1 VVRDTWLVFQGPLG
15 CRLRHL
21 HTQVGE
27 KGNGGKEKT
36 AGVGK
41 GDSHDTWHNVHIRK
55 ESADGRGRE
64 GLAQGQG
71 GEWHHVGL
79 WKLCP
84 GEVCDKKK
92 KMRGGGALSSPTL
105 LHPVPPARLR
115 RKGIDINLRVL
126 ASLGAHGLQGSK
138 CEGEGSEGQHRAGNS
153 HLKKSREKK
162 QEPHQRVSG
171 GPSFSVLLTQF
182 HCGINLVLNHQM
194 Y

>member
-1 VVRDTWLVFQGPLG
+1 MTEQSGFGAARCGTRGHPRPVREPDGVVRDTWLVFQGPLG

-92 KMRGGGALSSPTL
+92 KMRGGGGRGLC
-105 LHPVPPARLR
+105 PAPLYFIPCRLR
-115 RKGIDINLRVL
+115 VSD
-126 ASLGAHGLQGSK
+126 A
-138 CEGEGSEGQHRAGNS
+138 
-153 HLKKSREKK
+153 
-162 QEPHQRVSG
+162 RVST
-171 GPSFSVLLTQF
+171 LTYVYWPAWALTVSRAASARARAARDSTERETA
-182 HCGINLVLNHQM
+182 I
-194 Y
+194 